1 MSHGGTTDSLIESQS
16 RNEAIVNAV
25 QSGEFAGGQSVGHS
39 TRNIFVSVRIRVK
52 SGDAHT
58 VWYAQADFYGYSF
71 TVMDKKKATPQSS
84 VAFP

>member
-25 QSGEFAGGQSVGHS
+25 QSGEFAGGHS
-39 TRNIFVSVRIRVK
+39 IGRLTRNTAVSVKIRV
-52 SGDAHT
+52 SHRAGPI
-58 VWYAQADFYGYSF
+58 VIRAQATLGPVQSW
-71 TVMDKKKATPQSS
+71 TKKKATPQSS